1 MLAAVDAAGVHAD
14 VFPATSMLRNCTS
27 VSPSAETTSEVPPAA
42 LPHVVPPSVD
52 SRCSYPASP
61 ERASV
66 DPDAVRVVWAT
77 HFHAFEP
84 PATEGAVGSARSM
97 RAVAAAVP
105 TAGAHAER
113 SPETSTARNWTSVS
127 PFAVTSTEAPAVA
140 PDQDAPPSVD
150 VRYW

>member
-1 MLAAVDAAGVHAD
+1 MLAPVGAAGVHAE
-14 VFPATSMLRNCTS
+14 VFPATSTLRNCTS
-27 VSPSAETTSEVPPAA
+27 VSPSAETTSEGPAAA

-52 SRCSYPASP
+52 SRYSYPASP

-66 DPDAVRVVWAT
+66 EPEAVTVVCAT
-77 HFHAFEP
+77 LFHAFEP
-84 PATEGAVGSARSM
+84 PVTDGAVGSARST

-105 TAGAHAER
+105 AAGAQAEC
-113 SPETSTARNWTSVS
+113 SPETSIARNWTSVS
-127 PFAVTSTEAPAVA
+127 PFAVTSTDAPAVA